1 MPDIQI
7 SSVYFFV
14 LKEYIQTTKCTHLF
28 DVTALGQLDVLA
40 AHNILEKF
48 PLTLLN
54 SYLEKLLTAQVS
66 PHLFFDIAQHFEIK
80 HYGLTG
86 YISTN
91 AQTFLEAAQYIEKF
105 CPLIIDGENLIQL
118 RLTHAVNSSAMTW
131 PRWSEHSLWINE
143 INLAA
148 IFKLIHQLMGT
159 QTKHLIK
166 AIHIQHSPR
175 IEVEHYQQFYQCE
188 IHFNTKEYGFIFDA
202 KRLDLALPSR
212 DEILLEILLKQAEN
226 LLIQQQQKPQK
237 LSALSSKLHLLI
249 TKYLEHGENIPEMD
263 ILANQFHMSQRTF
276 QRKLKDDGII
286 YRHLIEQCRMQVCQ
300 QLLETSTLS
309 LTDIALQLGY
319 ANQSS
324 LGRAYKKHHGHS
336 LKQKTTSMALK
347 SSSA

>member
-14 LKEYIQTTKCTHLF
+14 LKEYIQSTKCTHLF
-28 DVTALGQLDVLA
+28 DVQALEQLDVLA

-54 SYLEKLLTAQVS
+54 NYIEKLIAAQVS
-66 PHLFFDIAQHFEIK
+66 PHLLFDIAKHFEVK

-86 YISTN
+86 YVSTN
-91 AQTFLEAAQYIEKF
+91 AQTFLQAAQYIEKF

-118 RLTHAVNSSAMTW
+118 RLHHAVNSSAMTW

-159 QTKHLIK
+159 QTQHLIK
-166 AIHIQHSPR
+166 AIHIQHSPL
-175 IEVEHYQQFYQCE
+175 IEVEYYQQFYQCE
-188 IHFNTKEYGFIFDA
+188 IQFNTQEYGFIFDA
-202 KRLDLALPSR
+202 EHLHLDLPSR

-226 LLIQQQQKPQK
+226 LLIQQQQKPQQ
-237 LSALSSKLHLLI
+237 LSALSSKLNILI
-249 TKYLEHGENIPEMD
+249 LKYLEHGESIPELEV
-263 ILANQFHMSQRTF
+263 LANQFHMSQRTF

-286 YRHLIEQCRMQVCQ
+286 FRQLIEQCRMQVCQ
-300 QLLETSTLS
+300 QLLENSNLS
-309 LTDIALQLGY
+309 LTGIALQLGY

-324 LGRAYKKHHGHS
+324 LGRAYKKHYGHS
-336 LKQKTTSMALK
+336 LKQKT
-347 SSSA
+347 